1 MEAELLQIIPNLSI
15 GVIAVLA
22 FAYTTIKNNE
32 SRERNTQNFITT
44 LDTMRLQHEKAMT
57 ERELAFRSL
66 EREVR
71 TQILEQL
78 SKNTTTMERV
88 MIHLDKK

>member
-1 MEAELLQIIPNLSI
+1 METQILSALPNLSI

-32 SRERNTQNFITT
+32 SRERNTQNFINT
-44 LDTMRLQHEKAMT
+44 LDAMRLQHEKAMN
-57 ERELAFRSL
+57 ERELAFRAL

-78 SKNTTTMERV
+78 SKNTSTMERV
-88 MIHLDKK
+88 MTHLEHR